1 MITIEEKLKVFARL
15 VIGNARQDSKE
26 KLSEAA
32 QENERIIEEKRVR
45 AQETGQR
52 IISELTQ
59 KGRVQRNK
67 TISRALQQNKNRIMQ
82 KKQQL
87 ADRLFENIKKEA
99 AAFTTEP
106 AYRDFFVRCL
116 CEAFSALRDEDSI
129 CVMAAEEDV
138 RRFEEDIY
146 LEGERNGF
154 LREQIH
160 LAVSGEDI
168 IGGVVAVSGKG
179 DLRVDYSII
188 TMLEE
193 QKKTVARSLYDALE
207 RTVDENE

>member
-15 VIGNARQDSKE
+15 VIGNARQESDK
-26 KLSEAA
+26 KLSETAR
-32 QENERIIEEKRVR
+32 ENERIIVEKRAR
-45 AQETGQR
+45 ARETGQR

-67 TISRALQQNKNRIMQ
+67 TISRALKQNKNRIMQ

-87 ADRLFENIKKEA
+87 ADRLFENIKREA
-99 AAFTTEP
+99 AAFTMES

-116 CEAFSALRDEDSI
+116 CEAFSALRDEDAI
-129 CVMAAEEDV
+129 CIMAAEEDV

-146 LEGERNGF
+146 QEGERTGF
-154 LREQIH
+154 LRKQIH
-160 LAVSGEDI
+160 LVVSGEDI
-168 IGGVVAVSGKG
+168 IGGVVAVGGKG
-179 DLRVDYSII
+179 DLRVDCSII

-193 QKKTVARSLYDALE
+193 QKKSADRSLYEALE
-207 RTVDENE
+207 QAVDENE